1 MRERFLLTPNGVQD
15 GEPDERLANIDGRAI
30 MKSGSLTWRQPE
42 QIVWKRGNNLLK
54 FQGHLYR
61 EALNEEKT
69 LQGKKY

>member
-1 MRERFLLTPNGVQD
+1 MLTKNGVQD

-42 QIVWKRGNNLLK
+42 QIVWKRGNNLLIL
-54 FQGHLYR
+54 QGHPYR